1 MQWSGSTNKSPT
13 KLNAMEIKFDTVI
26 CLRMGKII
34 KAKTSPGNFKITT
47 LKNPLINNQ
56 AITSKRNLTNYP
68 WSIPNYQPIVESSL
82 LYTIGLDFVAALFP
96 FNARIPVRD

>member
-68 WSIPNYQPIVESSL
+68 GPIPNYQPTVESSL
-82 LYTIGLDFVAALFP
+82 QYSIGLDLVAALFP
-96 FNARIPVRD
+96 FDARIPVRD